1 MSKEMK
7 KLDKSF
13 LAFAAVGVA
22 ALSLV
27 SCDDDKDNMMY
38 YHPYTVNAIVTVK
51 PIDDSDCYFQLDDE
65 TTLQPINLKGSP
77 YGDKEVRAL
86 VNYYEMVEVVNPN
99 SLNIYVNWMDSI
111 RTKSTV
117 PTLGDLNDETYGND
131 PIEIVNDW
139 YTVAE
144 DGYLTLRFR
153 TLSDRSGRVHYVN
166 LLTGVDENDPYTVEL
181 RHDACGDVSG
191 IATDGLIAFN
201 LNELP
206 DTNGEVVKLTLKWK
220 GYGADKSAT
229 FDYCTR
235 KASDGVVDGAGANGP
250 IDVESLVL
258 KVN

>member
-1 MSKEMK
+1 MK

-117 PTLGDLNDETYGND
+117 PTLGDLNDETYGDD
-131 PIEIVNDW
+131 PVEVVNDW
-139 YTVAE
+139 VTIAE
-144 DGYLTLRFR
+144 DGYLTLRIR
-153 TLSDRSGRVHYVN
+153 VLSNGSGHVHYLN
-166 LLTGVDENDPYTVEL
+166 LLSGVDADDPYTVEL
-181 RHDACGDVSG
+181 RHDAKGDVTGGYVDG
-191 IATDGLIAFN
+191 IIAFN
-201 LNELP
+201 LGALP
-206 DTNGEVVKLTLKWK
+206 DTNGEIVKLTLKWR
-220 GYGADKSAT
+220 GYSADKSVT

-235 KASDGVVDGAGANGP
+235 RSAGSVNTDAP
-250 IDVESLVL
+250 INVQSLRL
-258 KVN
+258 KVD

>member
-51 PIDDSDCYFQLDDE
+51 PIDSDCYFQLDDE

-220 GYGADKSAT
+220 GYEADKSAT